1 MHDHDEGFNPEIS
14 KIEQENHIQYSTTS
28 IVFKFKHITKM
39 ILSTARYNT
48 YGTFYKN
55 SNKYKFFR
63 NFFPN
68 FVICD
73 FTTEFMIDMQYKSF
87 N

>member
-1 MHDHDEGFNPEIS
+1 
-14 KIEQENHIQYSTTS
+14 
-28 IVFKFKHITKM
+28 M